1 MIQGSIAPTI
11 VATLIFFVTYFFFGM
26 ENTMIGPFATL
37 SFLRYRN
44 MCSHYECLIRN
55 FAVYMIMGVLS
66 FLAVINLPLCIL
78 INAVALFW
86 IADLLIDEY
95 NPNNYFPAGMALI
108 FFQIA
113 PVHTVAALGNRLLAL
128 LASFG
133 IVFLF
138 AWILSRKNAGQNR
151 LKALIAEGFS
161 VCEDLLVQTGYLEDD
176 TDRNSNIPHSGNLHA
191 FSEKNSAIFDAK
203 RNAASSKDVS
213 ALHKQLCE
221 INQKCSKEIYS
232 ANRATLRMK
241 GKTNWYCRFVLV
253 FQILNYLT
261 DHIEEADNRQNTL
274 HIFKKFKAQFQEI
287 EPTSDYRRLSFR
299 IHKPDIRN
307 IRLRFAL
314 RQMIVLTPCLALSYL
329 WQTNNIYWLVISV
342 FFMMIPFTEH
352 TAQRVRQRVFGTMWG
367 IILCFILFII
377 FPDFESRVVIMTVAN
392 FLIYAADGYGPTVAF
407 ITCSALAL
415 QSIDNSIPIV
425 LSQRLIY
432 TLLGGG
438 IALLSNRYIFPV
450 RITKQIQYLFELLR
464 SLRERLTVLVENTI
478 PGDDSRRH
486 QIDQLII
493 KSYLLSTR
501 AEDLQQSLPELQKIS
516 EFEDARKRHMEFLAS
531 YMERYMT

>member
-1 MIQGSIAPTI
+1 MMQGAIAPTI

-44 MCSHYECLIRN
+44 MCNHYECLIRN
-55 FAVYMIMGVLS
+55 FAVYMIMAVLS

-78 INAVALFW
+78 INALALFW

-138 AWILSRKNAGQNR
+138 AWILSRKTAGQNR
-151 LKALIAEGFS
+151 LKALIADGFEI
-161 VCEDLLVQTGYLEDD
+161 CENLLIETGCIENTPNTSCSKEHISDLH
-176 TDRNSNIPHSGNLHA
+176 R
-191 FSEKNSAIFDAK
+191 
-203 RNAASSKDVS
+203 
-213 ALHKQLCE
+213 QLCE

-232 ANRATLRMK
+232 ANRATLRTK

-261 DHIEEADNRQNTL
+261 DHVEEGDNRQTARN
-274 HIFKKFKAQFQEI
+274 IYQKFKAQFQEI
-287 EPTSDYRRLSFR
+287 EPTSDYHKLNFR
-299 IHKPDIRN
+299 VRKPDIRN
-307 IRLRFAL
+307 MRLRFAL
-314 RQMIVLTPCLALSYL
+314 RQVIVLTPCLVISYL
-329 WQTNNIYWLVISV
+329 WQSNNIYWLVISV

-352 TAQRVRQRVFGTMWG
+352 TVQRVRQRVFGTMAG
-367 IILCFILFII
+367 IVLCFIFFTI
-377 FPDFESRVVIMTVAN
+377 FPDFSSRVVIMTVAN
-392 FLIYAADGYGPTVAF
+392 FMIYAADGYGPTVAF

-415 QSIDNSIPIV
+415 QSIDSNVPIV
-425 LSQRLIY
+425 LAQRLIY

-450 RITKQIQYLFELLR
+450 RMAKQMQYLFDLLR
-464 SLRERLTVLVENTI
+464 SLREQLTTLGETTI
-478 PGDDSRRH
+478 PGDGYRRH
-486 QIDQLII
+486 QVDQLII

-501 AEDLQQSLPELQKIS
+501 AEDLQESLPEMQKIS
-516 EFEDARKRHMEFLAS
+516 GFEDAKKRHMGFLAAYLAQ
-531 YMERYMT
+531 YMA